1 MKVVARKNMQLP
13 VPNIHISEIS
23 KPTHKNM
30 QCDFC
35 DSMCSKEYRCEG
47 SKYQLLCPE
56 AVGYDECQIKG
67 RTACC
72 CKDLVRPLKCS
83 LQNRIVSLALLALS
97 KRAFI
102 SSSK

>member
-1 MKVVARKNMQLP
+1 MQLS

-30 QCDFC
+30 QC
-35 DSMCSKEYRCEG
+35 EG
-47 SKYQLLCPE
+47 SKYQLLYPE
-56 AVGYDECQIKG
+56 AAGYDECQIKG
-67 RTACC
+67 RAACC